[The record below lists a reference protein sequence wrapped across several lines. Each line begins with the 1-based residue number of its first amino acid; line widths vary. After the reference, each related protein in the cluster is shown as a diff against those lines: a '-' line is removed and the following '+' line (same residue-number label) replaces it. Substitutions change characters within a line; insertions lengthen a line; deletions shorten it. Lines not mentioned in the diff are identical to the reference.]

1 MTSTK
6 KYLGAVL
13 AVVFT
18 LGISPAYATPVLTW
32 TGGDIVPPF
41 SLQAIGGWEFALSS
55 SITIDGLG
63 FWDHNSDG
71 LVGDHEVGLW
81 NSDGSMLLAS
91 TTVTNASSTPEA
103 NGAGPGRWLFNDIN
117 DLTLGVGSY
126 VIGAFFTPNNS
137 DVAGVRSVATTIPEL
152 TFVNARQ
159 EQQPVGLEFPSLVIP
174 QANAG
179 VFGGNLRL
187 KDAAVPVP
195 TTLYLLGLGALGLG
209 FSRRRRIA

>member
-1 MTSTK
+1 M
-6 KYLGAVL
+6 
-13 AVVFT
+13 
-18 LGISPAYATPVLTW
+18 
-32 TGGDIVPPF
+32 PPF

-71 LVGDHEVGLW
+71 LVGGHDVGLW
-81 NSDGSMLLAS
+81 NSDGSILLAS

-117 DLTLGVGSY
+117 ELTLGVGNY
-126 VIGAFFTPNNS
+126 VIGALFTPNNS
-137 DVAGVRSVATTIPEL
+137 DVAGVRAVAMTIPEL
-152 TFVNARQ
+152 TFVNGRQ

-174 QANAG
+174 QVNAG

-187 KDAAVPVP
+187 KDAAAPAPVP
-195 TTLYLLGLGALGLG
+195 ATLYLFGLGALGLG
-209 FSRRRRIA
+209 FSRRRRLA